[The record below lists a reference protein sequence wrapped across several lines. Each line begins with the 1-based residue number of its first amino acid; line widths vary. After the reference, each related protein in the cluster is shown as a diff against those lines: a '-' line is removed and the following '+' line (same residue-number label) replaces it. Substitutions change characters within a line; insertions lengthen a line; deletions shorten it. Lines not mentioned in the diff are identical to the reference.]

1 MQRAFLRSAV
11 LSAVAFTTYATAESR
26 SDGPVAIVGAMV
38 FDGTGAQPR
47 KADVLIE
54 HGRISQV
61 GPNLRLPA
69 ETRKIAADGTALLPG
84 LFDLHSHWTPSGVPA
99 TTPQIATAYLKSG
112 VTSVS
117 DFHEQ
122 PESYLPRREWLAQ
135 LASPHVAFAA
145 RISTPGGH
153 GADWGDQATTIWINT
168 PEAARAAVK
177 SLLPYKPDFIKAFA
191 DGWRYGTAADN
202 TSMDEA
208 TLTALSSA
216 AHAEGL
222 EVLTHTVTVDRG
234 VAAARAGVDSLAHSM
249 QDRRL
254 DAETITSI
262 RQSGMAVIPTLAV
275 YEPQK
280 PGSVPRD
287 RSDPK
292 VAQSFA
298 KFDNALYNTKALFD
312 AGVPIGV
319 GTDAGMPDTP
329 HGASTIREL
338 ELLVRA
344 GLSPAQ
350 VLTAATSVSARILH
364 LDQDR
369 GTIAP
374 GKRADLILVNGKP
387 WDNIADI
394 HKIDRVFIDGKL
406 VIGSGA
412 PALPIGNRSD
422 RLPSG
427 QVAALVDDF
436 ERADGRSSLD
446 TLRLET
452 GDGGLDRTVEI
463 SQVVPRDGGGHALLL
478 SARMAQ
484 KAEAYAGVAIPLT
497 RGSVRPVDL
506 HRYKGIRL
514 EVKGTGSY
522 SLQFNGLDG
531 RWTTDFQAGESWTT
545 IEVPFSELKAVA
557 TRKGAGPAWTSD
569 GIVQVELGA
578 QRAPGERIAFE
589 FDDIRF
595 Y

>member
-135 LASPHVAFAA
+135 LASPHIAFAA

-463 SQVVPRDGGGHALLL
+463 SQVVPRDGGGHALLV

>member
-1 MQRAFLRSAV
+1 MG
-11 LSAVAFTTYATAESR
+11 AT
-26 SDGPVAIVGAMV
+26 V
-38 FDGTGAQPR
+38 FDGTGAPPL

-54 HGRISQV
+54 NGRISQV

-69 ETRKIAADGTALLPG
+69 GTRKIAARGAALLPG

-99 TTPQIATAYLKSG
+99 TTPQIATAYLKNG

-135 LASPHVAFAA
+135 IASPHVAFAA

-234 VAAARAGVDSLAHSM
+234 LAAARGGVDSLAHSM

-254 DAETITSI
+254 DAEDIASI
-262 RQSGMAVIPTLAV
+262 RKSGMAVIPTLAV

-280 PGSVPRD
+280 PGSAPRD

-292 VAQSFA
+292 VAQSFT
-298 KFDNALYNTKALFD
+298 KFDNALYNAKALFD

-344 GLSPAQ
+344 GLSPSQ

-374 GKRADLILVNGKP
+374 GKRADLILVKGKP
-387 WDNIADI
+387 WQDIADI
-394 HKIDRVFIDGKL
+394 HKIDQVFIDGKL
-406 VIGSGA
+406 VLGSGA
-412 PALPIGNRSD
+412 PALPLANRSD
-422 RLPSG
+422 RLPSA
-427 QVAALVDDF
+427 QVAPLVDDF

-463 SQVVPRDGGGHALLL
+463 SQVVPRDGGGHALLV

-514 EVKGTGSY
+514 EVKGAGSY

-531 RWTTDFQAGESWTT
+531 RWTKDIQAGDGWTS
-545 IEVPFSELKAVA
+545 IDVPFSELKAVA

-569 GIVQVELGA
+569 GIVQVEIGT
-578 QRAPGERIAFE
+578 QRGPGERIAFQVDE
-589 FDDIRF
+589 IRF

>member
-11 LSAVAFTTYATAESR
+11 LSALAFSTYTAATSR
-26 SDGPVAIVGAMV
+26 SADSLAIVGATV
-38 FDGTGAQPR
+38 FDGTGAAPR
-47 KADVLIE
+47 TADVLIE
-54 HGRISQV
+54 GGRISAV
-61 GPNLRLPA
+61 GQSLKIPA
-69 ETRKIAADGTALLPG
+69 GTLKIAAHGAALLPG

-99 TTPQIATAYLKSG
+99 TTPQIATQYLKSG

-122 PESYLPRREWLAQ
+122 PESYLPRREWLSQ
-135 LASPHVAFAA
+135 IASPHVAFAA

-168 PEAARAAVK
+168 PDAAQAAVK

-208 TLTALSSA
+208 TLAALSSA
-216 AHAEGL
+216 AHASGL

-254 DAETITSI
+254 DADTIALI
-262 RQSGMAVIPTLAV
+262 RKSGMAVIPTLAV

-280 PGSVPRD
+280 PGSAPRD

-292 VAQSFA
+292 VVQSFA
-298 KFDNALYNTKALFD
+298 KFDNALYNAKALFD

-364 LDQDR
+364 LDEDR

-374 GKRADLILVNGKP
+374 GKRADLVLVDGKP
-387 WDNIADI
+387 WDDIADI
-394 HKIDRVFIDGKL
+394 HKIDRVFVDGKL
-406 VIGSGA
+406 VLGRGA
-412 PALPIGNRSD
+412 PALPAGNLRD
-422 RLPSG
+422 RLPSA
-427 QVAALVDDF
+427 QVASLVDDF

-446 TLRLET
+446 TLRLDT

-463 SQVVPRDGGGHALLL
+463 SQVVPRDGGGHALLV

-484 KAEAYAGVAIPLT
+484 KADAYAGVAIPLT

-506 HRYKGIRL
+506 HRYKGIRF
-514 EVKGTGSY
+514 EMKGAGSY

-531 RWTTDFQAGESWTT
+531 RWSRDFDAGEGWTS
-545 IEVPFSELKAVA
+545 IDVPFSDLKALPS
-557 TRKGAGPAWTSD
+557 RKNPGPAWTGD

-578 QRAPGERIAFE
+578 RRTPGERIAFE
-589 FDDIRF
+589 IDDIRF